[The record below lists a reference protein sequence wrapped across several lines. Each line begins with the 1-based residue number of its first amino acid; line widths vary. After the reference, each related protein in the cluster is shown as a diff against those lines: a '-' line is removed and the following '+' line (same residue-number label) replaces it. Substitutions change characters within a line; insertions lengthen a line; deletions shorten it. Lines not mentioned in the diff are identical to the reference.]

1 MEVCDT
7 SIPEFLMQFMINWIQ
22 VISIFGICIW
32 TSPLF
37 LAFLLP
43 LGYAFVS
50 VYLSFACVSRD
61 LKRLEGIY
69 RSPVFASFSETLD
82 GVDTIRAFG
91 HSPRFVDCHL
101 LRMDFYQKI
110 SFHLLMSM
118 LWVSA
123 RLEMLAS
130 LVIFAIAIVGV
141 SLRGSISTVAIGIFV
156 LCSLFWGVFTKNNW
170 R

>member
-22 VISIFGICIW
+22 VISIFAICIW

-37 LAFLLP
+37 LAFLSP
-43 LGYAFVS
+43 LAFAFIS

-61 LKRLEGIY
+61 LKRLESAF
-69 RSPVFASFSETLD
+69 RSPVFASLSETLD
-82 GVDTIRAFG
+82 GMDTIRAFDA
-91 HSPRFVDCHL
+91 SPRFVRQHL
-101 LRMDFYQKI
+101 LRMDFFQKV

-141 SLRGSISTVAIGIFV
+141 SLRGSISTVAIGKYIDI
-156 LCSLFWGVFTKNNW
+156 LFRLV
-170 R
+170 